1 MPPTTRVPLCL
12 FNTHTRAHKR
22 QMSNQSTHINTHA
35 SPEIVCGGGN
45 KKDDRSRGESS
56 AHPTQATAESPPP
69 KSLNASGSSQRTQP
83 VLLLLIVWQRN
94 ESRRMRNIYPPTHI
108 TSHHIHTTLHV
119 VSSPHLPPTQ
129 PPNHSSIQLTGIVN
143 YSPPCLFLSPARS
156 ISTSY
161 YSSPPPV
168 VAIRSAFWG
177 AYCLSHCLMPPSW
190 SCSGDGRKDV
200 RD

>member
-56 AHPTQATAESPPP
+56 AHPTQATAQSPPP
-69 KSLNASGSSQRTQP
+69 KSLNASSSSSQRTQP
-83 VLLLLIVWQRN
+83 VLLILIVWQRN

-108 TSHHIHTTLHV
+108 TSHHIHTIHPACRLVSTFTTNATTEPFVDSTDRHSKLFSTLSILVTSQVHLHLLRLI
-119 VSSPHLPPTQ
+119 SPHQWWPLGLHFGEP
-129 PPNHSSIQLTGIVN
+129 IV
-143 YSPPCLFLSPARS
+143 
-156 ISTSY
+156 
-161 YSSPPPV
+161 
-168 VAIRSAFWG
+168 
-177 AYCLSHCLMPPSW
+177 
-190 SCSGDGRKDV
+190 
-200 RD
+200 